1 MIPENYAERVYAAV
15 LGKCIGVRLGAP
27 VEAESWTYERIRA
40 VYGEKIH
47 GYLRPYR
54 VFGADDDVNGPA
66 YFFQV
71 LEEKDDP
78 QLMDFAHAWVDFV
91 REGKGFFW
99 WGGVG
104 KSPSHT
110 SYHLIR
116 SGAPLPLKREDLRGL
131 KDEDES
137 VGGQIFVDF
146 LGLALPGQE
155 QRAAELGGRLAAVAH
170 FDDGV
175 SGGRFM
181 AAANAAA
188 FDSDTV
194 EEIVLRALR
203 TIPEEGDYAR
213 VTKAVLDFFHQHPER
228 WQDCRN
234 MLEKEW
240 GYDRYSG
247 VCPMIPNAGICVM
260 ALLYSGGDLNRGVE
274 IATLAGWDTDCNAGN
289 VGSILGAFGGLN
301 PIDACYR
308 EPFHDT
314 AILSGVSGEIN
325 QCDLPSLAKR
335 IVRRGFE
342 LLGQPVPEVLRAEE
356 GLHFDFELPGSTHG
370 MLVSNPFVLQLSN
383 SGERSFRGKR
393 SLQAV
398 FNRLQKEME
407 TRLYFKTFHTRAEFE
422 DGRYS
427 PVFSPRIYPGQRLS
441 MQLFMEKWGGTEPL
455 RLRPYVRTAFG
466 HRDYEGE
473 DFHLENGRWQ
483 EIAFRIPEV
492 DGGIIEEAGLRVF
505 SDSVNTGE
513 ASRDLGRFFVD
524 EIRVTGAPEYRLDF
538 AQSRVELGN
547 LTPFAHN
554 RGQWTLESDAIRA
567 QCGECAQ
574 SFTGAYTTGD
584 VTLSCRTTPLEGGA
598 CLLVRGMG
606 TLRHVLA
613 GLTELGKAGILLGG
627 PEGYR
632 PLAEVAFEWQ
642 PGQSYELKAAA
653 RGQNVALWI
662 DGQKIAEEKVPYD
675 HGMYGMALPGAGE
688 ALFRGMRVEKSS

>member
-47 GYLRPYR
+47 GYLRLYR

-104 KSPSHT
+104 KSTSHT
-110 SYHLIR
+110 CYHLIR

-289 VGSILGAFGGLN
+289 VGSILGAFGGLS

-335 IVRRGFE
+335 IARRGFE
-342 LLGQPVPEVLRAEE
+342 LLGQPVPETLRAEE
-356 GLHFDFELPGSTHG
+356 GLYFDFELPGSTHG

-398 FNRLQKEME
+398 FNRLQKGME
-407 TRLYFKTFHTRAEFE
+407 TRLYFKTFYTRAEFE

-441 MQLFMEKWGGTEPL
+441 MQIFMEKWGGTEPL
-455 RLRPYVRTAFG
+455 RLRPYVRTAFD

-473 DFHLENGRWQ
+473 DFRLENGRWQ

-554 RGQWTLESDAIRA
+554 RGQWTLEGDAIRA

-574 SFTGAYTTGD
+574 SFTGAYSTGD

-613 GLTELGKAGILLGG
+613 GLTEPGKAGILLGG

-632 PLAEVAFEWQ
+632 PLAEMSFDWQ

>member
-1 MIPENYAERVYAAV
+1 MLPGNYEERVYAAV

-104 KSPSHT
+104 KSTSHT

-203 TIPEEGDYAR
+203 AIPEEGDYAR

-247 VCPMIPNAGICVM
+247 VCPMIPNAGVCVM

-289 VGSILGAFGGLN
+289 VGSILGAFGGLS

-342 LLGQPVPEVLRAEE
+342 LLGQPVPETLRAEE
-356 GLHFDFELPGSTHG
+356 GLYFDFELPGSTHG

-383 SGERSFRGKR
+383 SGKRSFRGKR

-398 FNRLQKEME
+398 FNRLQKGME
-407 TRLYFKTFHTRAEFE
+407 TRLYFKTFYTRAEFE

-441 MQLFMEKWGGTEPL
+441 MQIFMEKWGGTEPL
-455 RLRPYVRTAFG
+455 RLRPYVRTAID

-473 DFHLENGRWQ
+473 DFRLENGRWQ

-554 RGQWTLESDAIRA
+554 RGQWTLEGDAIRA

-574 SFTGAYTTGD
+574 SFTGAYSTGD

-613 GLTELGKAGILLGG
+613 GLTEPGKAGILLGG

-632 PLAEVAFEWQ
+632 SLAEMSFDWQ

-688 ALFRGMRVEKSS
+688 TLFRGLRVEKLS

>member
-104 KSPSHT
+104 KSTSHT

-203 TIPEEGDYAR
+203 AIPEEGDYAR

-247 VCPMIPNAGICVM
+247 VCPMIPNAGVCVM

-289 VGSILGAFGGLN
+289 VGSVLGAFGGLS

-335 IVRRGFE
+335 IARRGFE
-342 LLGQPVPEVLRAEE
+342 LLGQPVPETLRAEE

-398 FNRLQKEME
+398 FNRLQKGME
-407 TRLYFKTFHTRAEFE
+407 TRLYFKTFYTRAEFE

-441 MQLFMEKWGGTEPL
+441 MQIFMEKWGGTEPL
-455 RLRPYVRTAFG
+455 RLRPYVRTAFD

-473 DFHLENGRWQ
+473 DFRLENGRWQ

-574 SFTGAYTTGD
+574 SFTGAYATGD

-613 GLTELGKAGILLGG
+613 GLTEPGKAGILLGG

>member
-104 KSPSHT
+104 KSTSHT

-247 VCPMIPNAGICVM
+247 VCPMIPNAGVCVM
-260 ALLYSGGDLNRGVE
+260 ALLYSGGDLNRGVK

-289 VGSILGAFGGLN
+289 VGSVLGAFGGLN

-335 IVRRGFE
+335 IARRGFE

-356 GLHFDFELPGSTHG
+356 GLHFDFELPVSTHG

-398 FNRLQKEME
+398 FNRLQKGME
-407 TRLYFKTFHTRAEFE
+407 TRLYFKTFYTRAEFE

-441 MQLFMEKWGGTEPL
+441 MQIFMEKWGGTEPL

-473 DFHLENGRWQ
+473 DFRLENGRWQ
-483 EIAFRIPEV
+483 EVTFRIPEV

-554 RGQWTLESDAIRA
+554 RGQWTLEGDAIRA

-574 SFTGAYTTGD
+574 SFTGAYSTGD

-613 GLTELGKAGILLGG
+613 GLTEPGKAGILLGG

-632 PLAEVAFEWQ
+632 PLAEMSFDWQ

-675 HGMYGMALPGAGE
+675 HGMYGMALPVAGE
-688 ALFRGMRVEKSS
+688 ALFRGMRVEKLS

>member
-104 KSPSHT
+104 KSTSHT

-155 QRAAELGGRLAAVAH
+155 QRAAELSGRLAAVAH

-203 TIPEEGDYAR
+203 AIPEEGDYAR

-247 VCPMIPNAGICVM
+247 VCPMIPNAGVCVM

-289 VGSILGAFGGLN
+289 VGSILGAFGGLS

-342 LLGQPVPEVLRAEE
+342 LLGQPVPETLRAEE
-356 GLHFDFELPGSTHG
+356 GLYFDFELPGSTHG

-383 SGERSFRGKR
+383 SGKRSFRGKR

-398 FNRLQKEME
+398 FNRLQKGME
-407 TRLYFKTFHTRAEFE
+407 TRLYFKTFYTRAEFE

-441 MQLFMEKWGGTEPL
+441 MQIFMEKWGGTEPL
-455 RLRPYVRTAFG
+455 RLRPYVRTAFD

-473 DFHLENGRWQ
+473 DFRLENGHWQ

-554 RGQWTLESDAIRA
+554 RGQWTLEGDAIRA

-574 SFTGAYTTGD
+574 SFTGAYSTGD

-613 GLTELGKAGILLGG
+613 GLTEPGKAGILLGG

-632 PLAEVAFEWQ
+632 SLAEMSFDWQ

-688 ALFRGMRVEKSS
+688 TLFRGLRVEKLS

>member
-1 MIPENYAERVYAAV
+1 MLPGNYEERVYAAV

-104 KSPSHT
+104 KSTSHT

-155 QRAAELGGRLAAVAH
+155 QLAAELGGRLAAVAH

-247 VCPMIPNAGICVM
+247 VCPMIPNAGVCVM

-289 VGSILGAFGGLN
+289 VGSILGAFGGLS

-335 IVRRGFE
+335 IARRGFE
-342 LLGQPVPEVLRAEE
+342 LLGQPVPETLRAEE
-356 GLHFDFELPGSTHG
+356 GLYFDFELPGSTHG

-398 FNRLQKEME
+398 FNRLQKGME
-407 TRLYFKTFHTRAEFE
+407 TRLYFKTFYTRAEFE

-441 MQLFMEKWGGTEPL
+441 IQIFMEKWGGTEPL
-455 RLRPYVRTAFG
+455 RLRPYVRTAFD

-473 DFHLENGRWQ
+473 DFRLENGCWQ

-574 SFTGAYTTGD
+574 SFTGAYATGD

-613 GLTELGKAGILLGG
+613 GLTEPGKAGILLGG

-632 PLAEVAFEWQ
+632 PLAEMSFDWQ

-688 ALFRGMRVEKSS
+688 TLFRGLRVEKLS

>member
-1 MIPENYAERVYAAV
+1 MLPGNYEERVYAAV

-104 KSPSHT
+104 KSTSHT

-247 VCPMIPNAGICVM
+247 VCPMIPNAGVCVM

-289 VGSILGAFGGLN
+289 VGSVLGAFGGLS

-335 IVRRGFE
+335 IARRGFE
-342 LLGQPVPEVLRAEE
+342 LLGQPVPETLRAEE
-356 GLHFDFELPGSTHG
+356 GLYFDFELPGSTHG

-398 FNRLQKEME
+398 FNRLQKGME
-407 TRLYFKTFHTRAEFE
+407 TRLYFKTFYTSAEFE

-441 MQLFMEKWGGTEPL
+441 IQIFMEKWGGTEPL
-455 RLRPYVRTAFG
+455 CLRPYVRTAFD

-473 DFHLENGRWQ
+473 DFRLENGCWQ

-554 RGQWTLESDAIRA
+554 RGQWTLEGDAIRA

-574 SFTGAYTTGD
+574 SFTGAYATGD

-613 GLTELGKAGILLGG
+613 GLTEPGKAGILLGG

-632 PLAEVAFEWQ
+632 PLAEMSFDWQ

>member
-1 MIPENYAERVYAAV
+1 MRPGNYDERVYAAV

-78 QLMDFAHAWVDFV
+78 QLLDFAHAWVDFV

-104 KSPSHT
+104 KSTSHT

-116 SGAPLPLKREDLRGL
+116 SGASLPLKREDLRGL

-194 EEIVLRALR
+194 EEIVLRALC

-247 VCPMIPNAGICVM
+247 VCPMIPNAGVCVM

-289 VGSILGAFGGLN
+289 VGSILGAFGGLS

-342 LLGQPVPEVLRAEE
+342 LLGQPVPETLRAEE
-356 GLHFDFELPGSTHG
+356 GLYFDFELPGSTHG

-383 SGERSFRGKR
+383 SGKRSFRGKR

-398 FNRLQKEME
+398 FNRLQKGME
-407 TRLYFKTFHTRAEFE
+407 TRLYFKTFYTRAEFE

-441 MQLFMEKWGGTEPL
+441 MQIFMEKWGGTEPL
-455 RLRPYVRTAFG
+455 RLRPYVRTAFD

-473 DFHLENGRWQ
+473 DFRLENGRWQ

-554 RGQWTLESDAIRA
+554 RGQWTLEGDAIRA

-574 SFTGAYTTGD
+574 SFTGAYSTGD

-613 GLTELGKAGILLGG
+613 GLTEPGKAGILLGG

-632 PLAEVAFEWQ
+632 SLAEMSFDWQ

-688 ALFRGMRVEKSS
+688 TLFRGLRVEKLS

>member
-104 KSPSHT
+104 KSTSHT

-213 VTKAVLDFFHQHPER
+213 VTKAVLDFFHQHSER

-247 VCPMIPNAGICVM
+247 VCPMIPNAGVCVM

-289 VGSILGAFGGLN
+289 VGSVLGAFGGLS

-335 IVRRGFE
+335 IARRGFE
-342 LLGQPVPEVLRAEE
+342 LLGQPVPETLRAEE
-356 GLHFDFELPGSTHG
+356 GLYFDFELPGSTHG

-398 FNRLQKEME
+398 FNRLQKGME
-407 TRLYFKTFHTRAEFE
+407 TRLYFKTFYTRAEFE

-441 MQLFMEKWGGTEPL
+441 MQIFMEKWGGTEPL

-466 HRDYEGE
+466 HRDYEGK
-473 DFHLENGRWQ
+473 DFRLENGCWQ

-554 RGQWTLESDAIRA
+554 RGQWTLEDDAIRA

-574 SFTGAYTTGD
+574 SFTGAYATGD

-613 GLTELGKAGILLGG
+613 GLTEPGKAGILLGG

-632 PLAEVAFEWQ
+632 SLAEVAFDWQ

-675 HGMYGMALPGAGE
+675 HGMYGMALPGAGK
-688 ALFRGMRVEKSS
+688 ALFRGLRVEKLS

>member
-78 QLMDFAHAWVDFV
+78 QLMDFAHAWVDLV

-104 KSPSHT
+104 KSTSHT

-247 VCPMIPNAGICVM
+247 VCPMIPNAGVCVM

-289 VGSILGAFGGLN
+289 VGSILGAFGGLS

-335 IVRRGFE
+335 IARRGFE
-342 LLGQPVPEVLRAEE
+342 LLGQPVPETLRAEE

-398 FNRLQKEME
+398 FNRLQKGME
-407 TRLYFKTFHTRAEFE
+407 TRLYFKTFYTRAEFE

-441 MQLFMEKWGGTEPL
+441 MQIFMEKWGGTEPL

-473 DFHLENGRWQ
+473 DFRLENGRWQ

-524 EIRVTGAPEYRLDF
+524 EICVTGAPEYRLDF

-554 RGQWTLESDAIRA
+554 RGQWTLEGDAIRA

-574 SFTGAYTTGD
+574 SFTGAYATGD

-613 GLTELGKAGILLGG
+613 GLTEPGKAGILLGG

-632 PLAEVAFEWQ
+632 PLAEMSFDWQ

-653 RGQNVALWI
+653 RGQSVALWI

-675 HGMYGMALPGAGE
+675 HGMYGMALPWAGE
-688 ALFRGMRVEKSS
+688 ALFRGVRVEKSS

>member
-1 MIPENYAERVYAAV
+1 MLPGNYEERVYAAV

-71 LEEKDDP
+71 LEEKEDP
-78 QLMDFAHAWVDFV
+78 QLLDFAHAWVDFV

-104 KSPSHT
+104 KSTSHT

-155 QRAAELGGRLAAVAH
+155 QRAAELSGRLAAVAH

-247 VCPMIPNAGICVM
+247 VCPMIPNAGVCVM

-289 VGSILGAFGGLN
+289 VGSVLGALGGLS

-335 IVRRGFE
+335 IARRGFE
-342 LLGQPVPEVLRAEE
+342 LLGQPVPETLRAEE

-398 FNRLQKEME
+398 FNRLQKGME
-407 TRLYFKTFHTRAEFE
+407 TRLYFKTFYTSAEFE

-455 RLRPYVRTAFG
+455 RLRPYVRTAFD

-473 DFHLENGRWQ
+473 DFRLENGHWQ

-554 RGQWTLESDAIRA
+554 RGQWTLEGDAIRA

-574 SFTGAYTTGD
+574 SFTGAYSTGD

-613 GLTELGKAGILLGG
+613 GLTEPGKAGILLGG

-632 PLAEVAFEWQ
+632 PLAEMSFDWQ

-675 HGMYGMALPGAGE
+675 HGMYGMALPVAGE
-688 ALFRGMRVEKSS
+688 ALFRGLRVEKSS

>member
-104 KSPSHT
+104 KSTSHT

-203 TIPEEGDYAR
+203 AIPEEGDYAR

-247 VCPMIPNAGICVM
+247 VCPMIPNAGVCVM

-289 VGSILGAFGGLN
+289 VGSILGAFGGLS

-342 LLGQPVPEVLRAEE
+342 LLGQPVPETLRAEE
-356 GLHFDFELPGSTHG
+356 GLYFDFELPGSTHG

-383 SGERSFRGKR
+383 SGKRSFRGKR

-398 FNRLQKEME
+398 FNRLQKGME
-407 TRLYFKTFHTRAEFE
+407 TRLYFKTFYTRAEFE

-441 MQLFMEKWGGTEPL
+441 MQIFMEKWGGTEPL
-455 RLRPYVRTAFG
+455 RLRPYVCTAFD

-473 DFHLENGRWQ
+473 DFRLENGRWQ

-554 RGQWTLESDAIRA
+554 RGQWTLEGDAIRA

-574 SFTGAYTTGD
+574 SFTGAYSTGD

-613 GLTELGKAGILLGG
+613 GLTEPGKAGILLGG

-632 PLAEVAFEWQ
+632 SLAEMSFDWQ

-688 ALFRGMRVEKSS
+688 TLFRGLRVEKLS

>member
-104 KSPSHT
+104 KSTSHT

-247 VCPMIPNAGICVM
+247 VCPMIPNAGVCVM
-260 ALLYSGGDLNRGVE
+260 ALLYSGGDLNRGVK

-289 VGSILGAFGGLN
+289 VGSVLGAFGGLN

-335 IVRRGFE
+335 IARRGFE

-356 GLHFDFELPGSTHG
+356 GLHFDFELPVSTHG

-398 FNRLQKEME
+398 FNRLQKGME
-407 TRLYFKTFHTRAEFE
+407 TRLYFKTFYTRAEFE

-441 MQLFMEKWGGTEPL
+441 MQIFMEKWGGTEPL

-473 DFHLENGRWQ
+473 DFRLENGRWQ
-483 EIAFRIPEV
+483 EVTFRIPEV

-554 RGQWTLESDAIRA
+554 RGQWTLEGDAIRA

-574 SFTGAYTTGD
+574 SFTGAYSTGD

-613 GLTELGKAGILLGG
+613 GLTEPGKAGILLGG

>member
-1 MIPENYAERVYAAV
+1 MLPGNYEERVYAAV

-104 KSPSHT
+104 KSTSHT

-155 QRAAELGGRLAAVAH
+155 QRAAELSGRLAAVAH

-247 VCPMIPNAGICVM
+247 VCPMIPNAGVCVM

-289 VGSILGAFGGLN
+289 VGSVLGAFGGLS

-335 IVRRGFE
+335 IARRGFE
-342 LLGQPVPEVLRAEE
+342 LLGQPVPETLRAEE
-356 GLHFDFELPGSTHG
+356 GLYFDFELPGSTHG

-398 FNRLQKEME
+398 FNRLQKGME
-407 TRLYFKTFHTRAEFE
+407 TRLYFKTFYTRAEFE

-441 MQLFMEKWGGTEPL
+441 MQIFMEKWGGTEPL
-455 RLRPYVRTAFG
+455 RLRPYVRTAFD

-473 DFHLENGRWQ
+473 DFRLENGRWQ

-554 RGQWTLESDAIRA
+554 RGQWTLEGDAIRA

-574 SFTGAYTTGD
+574 SFTGAYSTGD

-613 GLTELGKAGILLGG
+613 GLTEPGKAGILLGG

-632 PLAEVAFEWQ
+632 PLAEMSFDWQ

-675 HGMYGMALPGAGE
+675 HGMYGMALPVAGE
-688 ALFRGMRVEKSS
+688 ALFRGLRVEKSS

>member
-335 IVRRGFE
+335 IARRGFE

-473 DFHLENGRWQ
+473 DFRLENGCWQ

-675 HGMYGMALPGAGE
+675 HGMYGMALPVAGE
-688 ALFRGMRVEKSS
+688 ALFRGLRVEKSS

>member
-1 MIPENYAERVYAAV
+1 MIPGNYAERVYAAV

-27 VEAESWTYERIRA
+27 VEAESWTYGRIRA

-47 GYLRPYR
+47 GYLRLYR

-104 KSPSHT
+104 KSTSHT

-247 VCPMIPNAGICVM
+247 VCPMIPNAGVCVM

-289 VGSILGAFGGLN
+289 VGSVLGAFGGLS

-335 IVRRGFE
+335 IARRGFE
-342 LLGQPVPEVLRAEE
+342 LLGQPVPETLRAEE

-398 FNRLQKEME
+398 FNRLQKGME
-407 TRLYFKTFHTRAEFE
+407 TRLYFKTFYTSAEFE

-441 MQLFMEKWGGTEPL
+441 IQIFMEKWGGTEPL
-455 RLRPYVRTAFG
+455 RLRPYVRTAFD

-473 DFHLENGRWQ
+473 DFRLENGHWQ

-554 RGQWTLESDAIRA
+554 RGQWTLEDDAIRA

-574 SFTGAYTTGD
+574 SFTGAYATGD

-613 GLTELGKAGILLGG
+613 GLTEPGKAGILLGG

-632 PLAEVAFEWQ
+632 PMAEMSFDWQ

-688 ALFRGMRVEKSS
+688 ALFRGLRVEKSS

>member
-66 YFFQV
+66 YFFHV

-104 KSPSHT
+104 KSTSHT

-203 TIPEEGDYAR
+203 AIPEEGDYAR

-247 VCPMIPNAGICVM
+247 VCPMIPNAGVCVM

-289 VGSILGAFGGLN
+289 VGSILGAFGGLS

-342 LLGQPVPEVLRAEE
+342 LLGQPVPETLRAEE
-356 GLHFDFELPGSTHG
+356 GLYFDFELPGSTHG

-383 SGERSFRGKR
+383 SGKRSFRGKR

-398 FNRLQKEME
+398 FNRLQKGME
-407 TRLYFKTFHTRAEFE
+407 TRLYFKTFYTRAEFE

-441 MQLFMEKWGGTEPL
+441 MQIFMEKWGGTEPL
-455 RLRPYVRTAFG
+455 RLRPYVRTAFD

-473 DFHLENGRWQ
+473 DFRLENGRWQ
-483 EIAFRIPEV
+483 EIAFRIPKV

-554 RGQWTLESDAIRA
+554 RGQWTLEGDAIRA

-574 SFTGAYTTGD
+574 SFTGAYSTGD

-613 GLTELGKAGILLGG
+613 GLTEPGKAGILLGG

-632 PLAEVAFEWQ
+632 SLAEMSFDWQ

-688 ALFRGMRVEKSS
+688 TLFRGLRVEKLS

>member
-104 KSPSHT
+104 KSTSHT

-203 TIPEEGDYAR
+203 AIPEEGDYAR

-247 VCPMIPNAGICVM
+247 VCPMIPNAGVCVM

-289 VGSILGAFGGLN
+289 VGSILGAFGGLS

-342 LLGQPVPEVLRAEE
+342 LLGQPVPETLRAEE
-356 GLHFDFELPGSTHG
+356 GLYFDFELPGSTHG

-383 SGERSFRGKR
+383 SGKRSFRGKR

-398 FNRLQKEME
+398 FNRLQKGME
-407 TRLYFKTFHTRAEFE
+407 TRLYFKTFYTRAEFE

-441 MQLFMEKWGGTEPL
+441 MQIFMEKWGGTEPL
-455 RLRPYVRTAFG
+455 RLRPYVRTAFD

-473 DFHLENGRWQ
+473 DFRLENGRWQ
-483 EIAFRIPEV
+483 EIAFRIPKV

-554 RGQWTLESDAIRA
+554 RGQWTLEGDAIRA

-574 SFTGAYTTGD
+574 SFTGAYSTGD

-613 GLTELGKAGILLGG
+613 GLTEPGKAGILLGG

-632 PLAEVAFEWQ
+632 SLAEMSFDWQ

>member
-104 KSPSHT
+104 KSTSHT

-247 VCPMIPNAGICVM
+247 VCPMIPNAGVCVM
-260 ALLYSGGDLNRGVE
+260 ALLYSGGDLNRGVK

-289 VGSILGAFGGLN
+289 VGSVLGAFGGLN

-335 IVRRGFE
+335 IARRGFE

-356 GLHFDFELPGSTHG
+356 GLHFDFELPVSTHG

-398 FNRLQKEME
+398 FNRLQKGME
-407 TRLYFKTFHTRAEFE
+407 TRLYFKTFYTRAEFE

-441 MQLFMEKWGGTEPL
+441 MQIFMEKWGGTEPL

-473 DFHLENGRWQ
+473 DFRLENGRWQ
-483 EIAFRIPEV
+483 EVTFRIPEV

-554 RGQWTLESDAIRA
+554 RGQWTLEGDAIRA

-574 SFTGAYTTGD
+574 SFTGAYSTGD

-613 GLTELGKAGILLGG
+613 GLTEPGKAGILLGG

-632 PLAEVAFEWQ
+632 PLAEMSFDWQ

-675 HGMYGMALPGAGE
+675 HGMYGMALPVAGE
-688 ALFRGMRVEKSS
+688 ALFRGLRVEKSS

>member
-104 KSPSHT
+104 KSTSHT

-247 VCPMIPNAGICVM
+247 VCPMIPNAGVCVM
-260 ALLYSGGDLNRGVE
+260 ALLYSGGDLNRGVK

-289 VGSILGAFGGLN
+289 VGSVLGAFGGLN

-335 IVRRGFE
+335 IARRGFE

-356 GLHFDFELPGSTHG
+356 GLHFDFELPVSTHG

-383 SGERSFRGKR
+383 SGERSFRGTR

-398 FNRLQKEME
+398 FNRLQKGME
-407 TRLYFKTFHTRAEFE
+407 TRLYFKTFYTRAEFE

-441 MQLFMEKWGGTEPL
+441 MQIFMEKWGGTEPL

-473 DFHLENGRWQ
+473 DFRLENGRWQ
-483 EIAFRIPEV
+483 EVTFRIPEV

-554 RGQWTLESDAIRA
+554 RGQWTLEGDAIRA

-574 SFTGAYTTGD
+574 SFTGAYSTGD

-613 GLTELGKAGILLGG
+613 GLTEPGKAGILLGG

-632 PLAEVAFEWQ
+632 PLAEMSFDWQ

-675 HGMYGMALPGAGE
+675 HGMYGMALPVAGE
-688 ALFRGMRVEKSS
+688 ALFRGLRVEKSS

>member
-91 REGKGFFW
+91 REDKGFFW

-104 KSPSHT
+104 KSTSHT

-335 IVRRGFE
+335 IARRGFE

-398 FNRLQKEME
+398 FNRLQKGME

-455 RLRPYVRTAFG
+455 RLRPYVRTAFD

-554 RGQWTLESDAIRA
+554 RGQWTLEGDAIRA

-613 GLTELGKAGILLGG
+613 GLTEPGKAGILLGG

-688 ALFRGMRVEKSS
+688 ALFRGMRVEKLS

>member
-1 MIPENYAERVYAAV
+1 MLPGNYEERVYAAV

-104 KSPSHT
+104 KSTSHT

-213 VTKAVLDFFHQHPER
+213 VTKAVLDLFHQHPER

-247 VCPMIPNAGICVM
+247 VCPMIPNAGVCVM

-289 VGSILGAFGGLN
+289 VGSVLGAFGGLS

-308 EPFHDT
+308 ETFHDT
-314 AILSGVSGEIN
+314 VILSGVSGEIN

-335 IVRRGFE
+335 IARRGFE
-342 LLGQPVPEVLRAEE
+342 LLGQPVPETLRAEE
-356 GLHFDFELPGSTHG
+356 GLYFDFELPGSTHG

-398 FNRLQKEME
+398 FNRLQKGME

-455 RLRPYVRTAFG
+455 RLRPYVRTAFD

-473 DFHLENGRWQ
+473 DFRLENGRWQ

-492 DGGIIEEAGLRVF
+492 DGGIIEEAGLRAF

-554 RGQWTLESDAIRA
+554 RGQWTLEGDAIRA
-567 QCGECAQ
+567 QCGECTQ
-574 SFTGAYTTGD
+574 SFTGAYATGD

-613 GLTELGKAGILLGG
+613 GLTEPGKAGILLGG

-632 PLAEVAFEWQ
+632 PLAEMSFDWQ

-653 RGQNVALWI
+653 RGQSVALWI

-688 ALFRGMRVEKSS
+688 ALFRGLRVEKSS

>member
-27 VEAESWTYERIRA
+27 VEAESWTYERIWA

-71 LEEKDDP
+71 LEEKNDP
-78 QLMDFAHAWVDFV
+78 QLMDFAHAWVDLV

-104 KSPSHT
+104 KSTSHT
-110 SYHLIR
+110 CYHLIR

-335 IVRRGFE
+335 IARRGFE
-342 LLGQPVPEVLRAEE
+342 LLGQPMPEVLRAEE

-398 FNRLQKEME
+398 FNRLQKGME

-441 MQLFMEKWGGTEPL
+441 MQIFMEKWGGTEPL

-473 DFHLENGRWQ
+473 DFRLENGCWQ

-524 EIRVTGAPEYRLDF
+524 EIRVTGAPEYWLDF

-554 RGQWTLESDAIRA
+554 RGQWTLEGDAIRA

-574 SFTGAYTTGD
+574 SFTGAYATGD

-613 GLTELGKAGILLGG
+613 GLTEPGKAGILLGG

-632 PLAEVAFEWQ
+632 PMAEMSFDWQ

>member
-1 MIPENYAERVYAAV
+1 MLPGNYEERVYAAV

-104 KSPSHT
+104 KSTSHT

-213 VTKAVLDFFHQHPER
+213 VTKAVLDFFHQHPEC

-247 VCPMIPNAGICVM
+247 VCPMIPNAGVCVM

-289 VGSILGAFGGLN
+289 VGSVLGAFGGLS

-308 EPFHDT
+308 EPFHDM

-335 IVRRGFE
+335 IARRGFE
-342 LLGQPVPEVLRAEE
+342 LLGQPVPETLRAEE
-356 GLHFDFELPGSTHG
+356 GLYFDFELPGSTHG

-398 FNRLQKEME
+398 FNRLQKGME
-407 TRLYFKTFHTRAEFE
+407 TRLYFKTFYTRAEFE

-455 RLRPYVRTAFG
+455 RLRPYVRTAFD

-473 DFHLENGRWQ
+473 DFRLENGHWQ

-554 RGQWTLESDAIRA
+554 RGQWTLEDDAIRA

-574 SFTGAYTTGD
+574 SFTGAYATGD

-613 GLTELGKAGILLGG
+613 GLTEPGKAGILLGG

-632 PLAEVAFEWQ
+632 SLAEMSFDWQ

-688 ALFRGMRVEKSS
+688 ALFRGLRVEKSS

>member
-104 KSPSHT
+104 KSTSHT

-203 TIPEEGDYAR
+203 AIPEEGDYAR

-247 VCPMIPNAGICVM
+247 VCPMIPNAGVCVM

-289 VGSILGAFGGLN
+289 VGSVLGALGGLS

-335 IVRRGFE
+335 IARRGFE
-342 LLGQPVPEVLRAEE
+342 LLGQPVPETLRAEE
-356 GLHFDFELPGSTHG
+356 GLYFDFELPGSTHG

-398 FNRLQKEME
+398 FNRLQKGME
-407 TRLYFKTFHTRAEFE
+407 TRLYFKTFYTRAEFE

-441 MQLFMEKWGGTEPL
+441 IQIFMEKWGGTEPL
-455 RLRPYVRTAFG
+455 RLRPYVRTAFD

-473 DFHLENGRWQ
+473 DFRLENGCWQ

-554 RGQWTLESDAIRA
+554 RGQWTLEDDAIRA

-574 SFTGAYTTGD
+574 SFTGAYATGD

-613 GLTELGKAGILLGG
+613 GLTEPGKAGILLGG

-632 PLAEVAFEWQ
+632 PMAEMSFDWQ

-688 ALFRGMRVEKSS
+688 TLFRGMRVEKSS

>member
-104 KSPSHT
+104 KSTSHT

-335 IVRRGFE
+335 IARRGFE

-455 RLRPYVRTAFG
+455 RLRPYVRTAFD

-513 ASRDLGRFFVD
+513 ASRDLGRFFVE

-574 SFTGAYTTGD
+574 SFTGAYATGD
-584 VTLSCRTTPLEGGA
+584 VTLSCLTTPLEGGA

-613 GLTELGKAGILLGG
+613 GLTEPGKAGILLGG
-627 PEGYR
+627 LEGYR
-632 PLAEVAFEWQ
+632 PLAEMSFDWQ

-675 HGMYGMALPGAGE
+675 HGMYGMALPVAGE
-688 ALFRGMRVEKSS
+688 ALFRGLRVEKSS

>member
-104 KSPSHT
+104 KSTSHT

-203 TIPEEGDYAR
+203 AIPEEGDYAR

-247 VCPMIPNAGICVM
+247 VCPMIPNAGVCVM

-289 VGSILGAFGGLN
+289 VGSVLGAFGGLS

-335 IVRRGFE
+335 IARRGFE
-342 LLGQPVPEVLRAEE
+342 LLGQPVPETLRAEE

-398 FNRLQKEME
+398 FNRLQKGME
-407 TRLYFKTFHTRAEFE
+407 TRLYFKTFYTRAEFE

-441 MQLFMEKWGGTEPL
+441 MQIFMEKWGGTEPL
-455 RLRPYVRTAFG
+455 RLRPYVRTAFD

-473 DFHLENGRWQ
+473 DFRLENGCWQ
-483 EIAFRIPEV
+483 ESAFRIPEV

-554 RGQWTLESDAIRA
+554 RGQWTLEGDAIRA

-574 SFTGAYTTGD
+574 SFTGAYATGD

-613 GLTELGKAGILLGG
+613 GLTEPGKAGILLGG

-632 PLAEVAFEWQ
+632 TLAEVAFEWQ

-688 ALFRGMRVEKSS
+688 ALFRGLRVEKSS

>member
-1 MIPENYAERVYAAV
+1 MLPGNYEERVYAAV

-71 LEEKDDP
+71 LEEKNDP

-104 KSPSHT
+104 KSTSHT
-110 SYHLIR
+110 CYHLIR

-213 VTKAVLDFFHQHPER
+213 VTKAVLDFFHQHSER

-247 VCPMIPNAGICVM
+247 VCPMIPNAGVCVM

-289 VGSILGAFGGLN
+289 VGSVLGAFGGLS

-335 IVRRGFE
+335 IARRGFE
-342 LLGQPVPEVLRAEE
+342 LLGQPVPETLRAEE
-356 GLHFDFELPGSTHG
+356 GLYFDFELPGSTHG

-398 FNRLQKEME
+398 FNRLQKGME
-407 TRLYFKTFHTRAEFE
+407 TRLYFKTFYTRAEFE

-455 RLRPYVRTAFG
+455 RLRPYVRTAFD

-473 DFHLENGRWQ
+473 DFRLENGCWQ

-554 RGQWTLESDAIRA
+554 RGQWTLEDDAIRA
-567 QCGECAQ
+567 QCGECTQ
-574 SFTGAYTTGD
+574 SFTGAYATGD

-613 GLTELGKAGILLGG
+613 GLTEPGKAGILLGG

-632 PLAEVAFEWQ
+632 PLAEMSFDWQ

>member
-1 MIPENYAERVYAAV
+1 MLPGNYEERVYAAV

-71 LEEKDDP
+71 LEEKNDP

-104 KSPSHT
+104 KSTSHT
-110 SYHLIR
+110 CYHLIR

-213 VTKAVLDFFHQHPER
+213 VTKAVLDFFHQHSER

-247 VCPMIPNAGICVM
+247 VCPMIPNAGVCVM

-289 VGSILGAFGGLN
+289 VGSVLGAFGGLS

-335 IVRRGFE
+335 IARRGFE
-342 LLGQPVPEVLRAEE
+342 LLGQPVPETLRAEE
-356 GLHFDFELPGSTHG
+356 GLYFDFELPGSTHG

-398 FNRLQKEME
+398 FNRLQKGME
-407 TRLYFKTFHTRAEFE
+407 TRLYFKTFYTRAEFE

-455 RLRPYVRTAFG
+455 RLRPYVRTAFD

-473 DFHLENGRWQ
+473 DFRLENGCWQ

-554 RGQWTLESDAIRA
+554 RGQWTLEDDAIRA

-574 SFTGAYTTGD
+574 SFTGAYATGD

-613 GLTELGKAGILLGG
+613 GLTEPGKAGILLGG

-632 PLAEVAFEWQ
+632 PLAEMSFDWQ

>member
-104 KSPSHT
+104 KSTSHT

-155 QRAAELGGRLAAVAH
+155 QRAAELSGRLAAVAH

-247 VCPMIPNAGICVM
+247 VCPMIPNAGVCVM

-289 VGSILGAFGGLN
+289 VGSVLGAFGGLS

-335 IVRRGFE
+335 IARRGFE
-342 LLGQPVPEVLRAEE
+342 LLGQPVPETLRAEE

-398 FNRLQKEME
+398 FNRLQKGME
-407 TRLYFKTFHTRAEFE
+407 TRLYFKTFYTSAEFE

-455 RLRPYVRTAFG
+455 RLRPYVRTAFD

-473 DFHLENGRWQ
+473 DFRLENGRWQ

-554 RGQWTLESDAIRA
+554 RGQWTLEGDAIRA

-574 SFTGAYTTGD
+574 SFTGAYATGD

-613 GLTELGKAGILLGG
+613 GLTEPGKAGILLSG

-632 PLAEVAFEWQ
+632 PLAEMSFDWQ

-675 HGMYGMALPGAGE
+675 HGMYGMALPVAGE
-688 ALFRGMRVEKSS
+688 ALFRGLRVEKSS

>member
-1 MIPENYAERVYAAV
+1 MLPENYAERVYAAV

-27 VEAESWTYERIRA
+27 VEAENWTYERIRA
-40 VYGEKIH
+40 VYGERIH

-54 VFGADDDVNGPA
+54 VFGADDDINGPA

-78 QLMDFAHAWVDFV
+78 QLLDFAHAWVDFV

-104 KSPSHT
+104 KSTSHT

-131 KDEDES
+131 KGEDES

-146 LGLALPGQE
+146 LGLALPGQDE
-155 QRAAELGGRLAAVAH
+155 RAAEMGGRLAAVAH

-188 FDSDTV
+188 FTSRCV

-203 TIPEEGDYAR
+203 TIPKDGDYAR
-213 VTKAVLDFFHQHPER
+213 VTNAVLEFYHAHPGR
-228 WQDCRN
+228 WQDCRA

-247 VCPMIPNAGICVM
+247 VCPMIPNAGVCVM

-289 VGSILGAFGGLN
+289 VGSILGAFSGLD
-301 PIDACYR
+301 PIKPCYR

-335 IVRRGFE
+335 IARRGYE
-342 LLGQPVPEVLRAEE
+342 LLSQSVPEELRAEE

-370 MLVSNPFVLQLSN
+370 MQVSNPFVLQLSN
-383 SGERSFRGKR
+383 SAAQSYRGKR
-393 SLQAV
+393 SLQVV
-398 FNRLQKEME
+398 FNRLQKGME
-407 TRLYFKTFHTRAEFE
+407 TRLFFKTFYTRAEFE

-427 PVFSPRIYPGQRLS
+427 PVFSPRVYPGQTLS
-441 MQLFMEKWGGTEPL
+441 LHLMMEKWGGTEPL
-455 RLRPYVRTAFG
+455 RMRPYVRTAFD

-473 DFHLENGRWQ
+473 DFRLENGCWK
-483 EIAFRIPEV
+483 EINFRIPEV
-492 DGGIIEEAGLRVF
+492 DGGVIEEAGLQVF

-524 EIRVTGAPEYRLDF
+524 EIRVTGEAEYRLDF

-554 RGQWTLESDAIRA
+554 RGQWTLEDSAIHA
-567 QCGECAQ
+567 LCEECTQ
-574 SFTGAYTTGD
+574 SFTGAYHTAD
-584 VTLSCRTTPLEGGA
+584 LTLSCRSTPLSGGA

-613 GLTELGKAGILLGG
+613 GLTAPGKAGIWLGG

-632 PLAEVAFEWQ
+632 PLAEADFDWKAGQ
-642 PGQSYELKAAA
+642 PYQLKAVA
-653 RGQNVALWI
+653 RGAKTELFI
-662 DGQKIAEEKVPYD
+662 DGQKIAEAEVPYT
-675 HGMYGMALPGAGE
+675 HGMYGLALPGVGE
-688 ALFRGMRVEKSS
+688 AIFEDFRVGK

>member
-66 YFFQV
+66 YFFHV

-104 KSPSHT
+104 KSTSHT

-247 VCPMIPNAGICVM
+247 VCPMLPNAGVCVM

-289 VGSILGAFGGLN
+289 VGSVLGAFGGLS

-335 IVRRGFE
+335 IARRGFE
-342 LLGQPVPEVLRAEE
+342 LLGQPVPETLRAEE
-356 GLHFDFELPGSTHG
+356 GLYFDFELPGSTHG

-398 FNRLQKEME
+398 FNRLQKGME
-407 TRLYFKTFHTRAEFE
+407 TRLYFKTFYTRAEFE

-441 MQLFMEKWGGTEPL
+441 MQIFMEKWGGTEPL
-455 RLRPYVRTAFG
+455 RLRPYVRTAFD

-473 DFHLENGRWQ
+473 DFRLENGRWQ

-524 EIRVTGAPEYRLDF
+524 EIRVTGAPEYWLDF

-554 RGQWTLESDAIRA
+554 RGQWTLEGDAIRA

-574 SFTGAYTTGD
+574 SFTGAYATGD

-613 GLTELGKAGILLGG
+613 GLTEPGKAGILLGG

-632 PLAEVAFEWQ
+632 PLAEMSFDWQ

>member
-54 VFGADDDVNGPA
+54 VFGADDDINGPA

-104 KSPSHT
+104 KSTSHT

-194 EEIVLRALR
+194 EEIVLRALC

-247 VCPMIPNAGICVM
+247 VCPMIPNAGVCVM

-289 VGSILGAFGGLN
+289 VGSVLGAFGGLS

-335 IVRRGFE
+335 IARRGFE
-342 LLGQPVPEVLRAEE
+342 LLGQPVPETLRAEE
-356 GLHFDFELPGSTHG
+356 GLYFDFELPGSTHG

-383 SGERSFRGKR
+383 SGKRSFRGKR

-398 FNRLQKEME
+398 FNRLQKGME
-407 TRLYFKTFHTRAEFE
+407 TRLYFKTFYTRAEFE

-441 MQLFMEKWGGTEPL
+441 MQIFMEKWGGTEPL
-455 RLRPYVRTAFG
+455 RLRPYVRTAFD

-473 DFHLENGRWQ
+473 DFRLENGRWQ

-505 SDSVNTGE
+505 LDSVNTGE

-538 AQSRVELGN
+538 VQSRVELGN

-554 RGQWTLESDAIRA
+554 RGQWTLEGDAIRA

-574 SFTGAYTTGD
+574 SFTGAYATGD

-613 GLTELGKAGILLGG
+613 GLTEPGKAGILLGG

-632 PLAEVAFEWQ
+632 PLAEMSFDWQ